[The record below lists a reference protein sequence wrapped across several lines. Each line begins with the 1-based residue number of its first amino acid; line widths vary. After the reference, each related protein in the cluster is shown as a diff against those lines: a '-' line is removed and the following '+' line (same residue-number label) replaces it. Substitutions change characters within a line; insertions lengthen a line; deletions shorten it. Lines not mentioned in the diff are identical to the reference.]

1 MGPDAANLAGSLAKS
16 LDVDR
21 SPNSSQR
28 ASEMAQQAASAPF
41 ADSIN
46 PSKTEQAEKIRQAK
60 IQKERERRRREA
72 ERQMSHKDS
81 NNEQEPEDN
90 KLDVMV

>member
-28 ASEMAQQAASAPF
+28 ASEMAQQAAAAPF
-41 ADSIN
+41 ADGIN
-46 PSKTEQAEKIRQAK
+46 PIKTEQAEKIRQAK
-60 IQKERERRRREA
+60 IQQERERRRREV
-72 ERQMSHKDS
+72 ERRMSHKDS
-81 NNEQEPEDN
+81 KKEQEPEDN